1 MLYKWN
7 AVNLWAYCRDV
18 IVAVITKNYT
28 AGRLAGEQATAASAS
43 EVGSSG
49 FLRLIKC
56 EISVGLDDDVI
67 AADVDEQPIV
77 AAASFADDA
86 DDDEEVAAA
95 AAVDDDEDNDF
106 EEPAS
111 TSPLLIGLM

>member
-1 MLYKWN
+1 MQLIY
-7 AVNLWAYCRDV
+7 RT
-18 IVAVITKNYT
+18 IKNYT

-43 EVGSSG
+43 EVASSG

-56 EISVGLDDDVI
+56 EISVGFDDEVI
-67 AADVDEQPIV
+67 AAAVAVEVVDE
-77 AAASFADDA
+77 AASATA
-86 DDDEEVAAA
+86 
-95 AAVDDDEDNDF
+95 DF